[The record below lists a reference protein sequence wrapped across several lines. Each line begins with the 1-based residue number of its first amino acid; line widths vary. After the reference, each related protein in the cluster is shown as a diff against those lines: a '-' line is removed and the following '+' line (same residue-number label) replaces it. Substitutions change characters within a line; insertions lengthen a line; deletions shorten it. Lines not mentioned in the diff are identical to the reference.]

1 MGKINSINI
10 PTFHV
15 DLSRNTLCIGG
26 YDGHIIENCF
36 LMSAFGSRYHDY
48 GIADNSL
55 LLCSPDAPLA
65 DMDLVIAEENGGPA
79 VFVFS
84 KDRSYSS
91 AGRKRILHD
100 KSRIQAKILGA
111 FNFYQ

>member
-1 MGKINSINI
+1 MSKINTKNI
-10 PTFHV
+10 PIFHV
-15 DLSRNTLCIGG
+15 DSYRHTLCIGG
-26 YDGHIIENCF
+26 FEGPIIENCF

-91 AGRKRILHD
+91 DGRKRILHD